1 MARDLMDYY
10 LPPLPPVRGDKP
22 LDERMR
28 EYWQLWGWL
37 DKNGKITK
45 KGIKDGK
52 TQEEVDGCETDEQF
66 AVRMRRYEKSVENYR
81 AEYKRITGHECPPI

>member
-10 LPPLPPVRGDKP
+10 LPPYPPVRGDKP

-45 KGIKDGK
+45 KAIKLGF
-52 TQEEVDGCETDEQF
+52 TQEKVDGCETDEQF
-66 AVRMRRYEKSVENYR
+66 AVRMRQYEKDWENYR
-81 AEYKRITGHECPPI
+81 AEYKRITGYDCPL

>member
-45 KGIKDGK
+45 KAIKLGF
-52 TQEEVDGCETDEQF
+52 TQEKVDGCETDEQF
-66 AVRMRRYEKSVENYR
+66 AVRMRRYEEEWVRYR
-81 AEYKRITGHECPPI
+81 AEYKRITGYECPM